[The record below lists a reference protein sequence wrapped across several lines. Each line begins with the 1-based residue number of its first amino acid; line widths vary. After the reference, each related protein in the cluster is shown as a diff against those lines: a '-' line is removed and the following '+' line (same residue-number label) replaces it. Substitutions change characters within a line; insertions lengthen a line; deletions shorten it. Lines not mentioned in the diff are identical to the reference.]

1 MRKREAT
8 KKNVKPDSVELLL
21 RLPASRSIN
30 CAAEKETFSAE
41 DDLSDAR
48 QTCLA
53 DKRDI
58 PGTPKGHANAAPEQQ
73 LIKATAKRREH
84 KVTSHKRLTTPT
96 QRMRIRMQMA
106 KTFFFR
112 LTDSRMFGRGAKAA
126 TVLAKGSSGSAWRRT
141 TTQARICAR
150 TSTRWKGLN

>member
-106 KTFFFR
+106 KTFFLGW
-112 LTDSRMFGRGAKAA
+112 LTQGCLAGERKQQQCWQKGQVAARGEGRQRRPGF
-126 TVLAKGSSGSAWRRT
+126 VRGHQPDEKG
-141 TTQARICAR
+141 
-150 TSTRWKGLN
+150 